1 MIGEKEA
8 VSYRAGDDERD
19 KMNEVASQAGS
30 REAHG
35 RYRGYFISPVNSEI
49 EAGCSDGVAIRLDLN
64 LQTEGLLK
72 LGSR

>member
-8 VSYRAGDDERD
+8 VSYRAGDDEGD

-35 RYRGYFISPVNSEI
+35 R
-49 EAGCSDGVAIRLDLN
+49 
-64 LQTEGLLK
+64 
-72 LGSR
+72 